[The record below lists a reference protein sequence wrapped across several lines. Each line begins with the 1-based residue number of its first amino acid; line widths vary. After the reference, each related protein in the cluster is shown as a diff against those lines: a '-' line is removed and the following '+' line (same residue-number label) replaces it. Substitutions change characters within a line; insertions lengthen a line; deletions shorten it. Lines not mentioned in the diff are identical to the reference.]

1 MTAKELYQ
9 AGRLKEAVQAAGAEV
24 RNNPIDTRAR
34 TFLFELLAFA
44 GEFDRADKHLEVL
57 AQAGADAQLGA
68 VLYRA
73 ALAAERTRQELFAK
87 GEYPRGK
94 PDAAT
99 APPAATINGR
109 RYESVEDADPRIGAR
124 LEVFAAGSYL
134 WIPFE
139 HIATVRMEPP
149 RRLRDLLWAPALVA
163 TGPSFKGR
171 ELGEVLLP
179 VIAPLSWKHSDDA
192 VRLGRVTHWEEAG
205 EGLTVPV
212 GQKMLLADDEEI
224 PWLEI
229 RSLEF
234 EAAAEAA

>member
-1 MTAKELYQ
+1 
-9 AGRLKEAVQAAGAEV
+9 V
-24 RNNPIDTRAR
+24 
-34 TFLFELLAFA
+34 
-44 GEFDRADKHLEVL
+44 
-57 AQAGADAQLGA
+57 
-68 VLYRA
+68 
-73 ALAAERTRQELFAK
+73 
-87 GEYPRGK
+87 
-94 PDAAT
+94 
-99 APPAATINGR
+99 NGR